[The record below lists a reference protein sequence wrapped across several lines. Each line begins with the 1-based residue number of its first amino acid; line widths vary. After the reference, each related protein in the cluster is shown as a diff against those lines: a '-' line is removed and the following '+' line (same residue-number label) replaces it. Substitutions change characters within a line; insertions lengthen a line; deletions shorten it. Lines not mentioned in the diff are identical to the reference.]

1 MSRNRSFKSF
11 VIVLLLAA
19 LAAAQDVASFE
30 KRTTVKKLD
39 NGLTVVICERPE
51 APVFSFFTHVDA
63 GSVQDPLGQTGLA
76 HMFEHMAFK
85 GTDKI
90 GTKDYAAEKVALEK
104 VEQTYAAYIA
114 ERDKPVGRDEKKL
127 KDLEKA
133 WKDAVAEADKY
144 VKPNEFPQ
152 IVEINGGED
161 LNANTSD
168 DETNYFY
175 SFPENRLELWAYL
188 ESERFLHPVMREFY
202 KERNVVIEERRMR
215 VDSNPI
221 GRLLEQFTTAAFQAH
236 EYHRPTIGWMSDLN
250 SFSATDAK
258 KFFDEYYIPSNM
270 VVTVVGDVKASE
282 TMPIIEK
289 YFGRIPSRPRPDE
302 RTTTEPPQNAERR
315 VVLQDMSQPLYLE
328 GYHRPDYRSP
338 DDAVYDA
345 IADLMSSGRTS
356 RLYRALV
363 RDKKIAADSA
373 GFTGL
378 PGNKYPHLFAF
389 YAFPLP
395 GHKPE
400 EMADAIHVEIEKLK
414 NEDISDEELKMIK
427 TRAKANLDPQP
438 GQQRRPGQQSGFIP
452 GALRRLARTVPLRWT
467 ASTKSPKRTFA
478 AWLIKLLFQPIVQW
492 ELSKPSPLL
501 QQRTKKEE
509 RNENSSPA
517 HSPFDSSCHQRG
529 SSASRC
535 ASDELAADSDSASA
549 RVSSSGAEAH
559 RTAEWHGDLS
569 SGRPR
574 TPGHRWHRTHP
585 RRLAVRAREQSRNA
599 GYLRRSLAHR
609 WNQGANRGSTRRLP

>member
-1 MSRNRSFKSF
+1 MSRNRSLKSF

-114 ERDKPVGRDEKKL
+114 ERDKPVRRDEKKL
-127 KDLEKA
+127 KELEKA

-427 TRAKANLDPQP
+427 TRAKANLIRSLGSNEGLANNLALYQARYDDWRELFRSVDRIDKVTKADI
-438 GQQRRPGQQSGFIP
+438 RRVANQTFVPTN
-452 GALRRLARTVPLRWT
+452 RTVGIIE
-467 ASTKSPKRTFA
+467 TKPA
-478 AWLIKLLFQPIVQW
+478 AP
-492 ELSKPSPLL
+492 
-501 QQRTKKEE
+501 
-509 RNENSSPA
+509 
-517 HSPFDSSCHQRG
+517 
-529 SSASRC
+529 
-535 ASDELAADSDSASA
+535 AADQKG
-549 RVSSSGAEAH
+549 GA
-559 RTAEWHGDLS
+559 
-569 SGRPR
+569 
-574 TPGHRWHRTHP
+574 
-585 RRLAVRAREQSRNA
+585 Q
-599 GYLRRSLAHR
+599 
-609 WNQGANRGSTRRLP
+609 

>member
-1 MSRNRSFKSF
+1 MSRNRSLKSF

-90 GTKDYAAEKVALEK
+90 GTKDYAAEKVALER

-282 TMPIIEK
+282 TTPIIEK

-414 NEDISDEELKMIK
+414 SEDISDEELKMIK
-427 TRAKANLDPQP
+427 TRAKANLIRSLGSNEGLANNLALYQARYDDWRELFRSVDRIDKVTKADI
-438 GQQRRPGQQSGFIP
+438 RRVANQTFVPTN
-452 GALRRLARTVPLRWT
+452 RTVGIIE
-467 ASTKSPKRTFA
+467 TKPA
-478 AWLIKLLFQPIVQW
+478 A
-492 ELSKPSPLL
+492 
-501 QQRTKKEE
+501 
-509 RNENSSPA
+509 PA
-517 HSPFDSSCHQRG
+517 ANQKG
-529 SSASRC
+529 
-535 ASDELAADSDSASA
+535 
-549 RVSSSGAEAH
+549 GA
-559 RTAEWHGDLS
+559 
-569 SGRPR
+569 
-574 TPGHRWHRTHP
+574 
-585 RRLAVRAREQSRNA
+585 Q
-599 GYLRRSLAHR
+599 
-609 WNQGANRGSTRRLP
+609 

>member
-1 MSRNRSFKSF
+1 MSQRSLKFF
-11 VIVLLLAA
+11 AIVLILAS
-19 LAAAQDVASFE
+19 LAAAQDVVSFE

-63 GSVQDPLGQTGLA
+63 GSVQDPLGETGLA

-90 GTKDYAAEKVALEK
+90 GTTDYAAEKLALEK
-104 VEQTYAAYIA
+104 VEQTYAAYIH
-114 ERDKPVGRDEKKL
+114 ERDKPVDRDEPKVKE
-127 KDLEKA
+127 LEKA
-133 WKDAVAEADKY
+133 WKDAVDQANKY
-144 VKPNEFPQ
+144 VIPNAFPQ

-236 EYHRPTIGWMSDLN
+236 PYHRPTIGWMSDLN
-250 SFSATDAK
+250 TFSATDAK
-258 KFFDEYYIPSNM
+258 KFFDKYYIPSNM
-270 VVTVVGDVKASE
+270 VVAVVGDVKPSDCI
-282 TMPIIEK
+282 PIVEK
-289 YFGRIPSRPRPDE
+289 YFGRIPSHPKPDE

-315 VVLQDMSQPLYLE
+315 VVLEEMSQPLYLE

-345 IADLMSSGRTS
+345 IADLMSNGRTS

-363 RDKKIAADSA
+363 RDKKIASDSA

-378 PGNKYPHLFAF
+378 PGNKYPQLFAF

-395 GHKPE
+395 GHKPQ
-400 EMADAIHVEIEKLK
+400 EMAEAIHIEIEKLK
-414 NEDISDEELKMIK
+414 KEDISDEELKMIK
-427 TRAKANLDPQP
+427 TRAKASLIRSLGSNEGLADNLALYQARYDDWRELFRSVDRIDKVSKADI
-438 GQQRRPGQQSGFIP
+438 RRVANQTFVPTN
-452 GALRRLARTVPLRWT
+452 RTVGIIE
-467 ASTKSPKRTFA
+467 TKTPA
-478 AWLIKLLFQPIVQW
+478 AAQK
-492 ELSKPSPLL
+492 
-501 QQRTKKEE
+501 
-509 RNENSSPA
+509 
-517 HSPFDSSCHQRG
+517 G
-529 SSASRC
+529 
-535 ASDELAADSDSASA
+535 
-549 RVSSSGAEAH
+549 GA
-559 RTAEWHGDLS
+559 
-569 SGRPR
+569 
-574 TPGHRWHRTHP
+574 
-585 RRLAVRAREQSRNA
+585 Q
-599 GYLRRSLAHR
+599 
-609 WNQGANRGSTRRLP
+609 